1 MTPYRFSLVI
11 PAYNERDR
19 LPGTLAALAV
29 AQTPG
34 FELVRV
40 HIADNG
46 STDGSGAL
54 AAAVGDR
61 LGLSLVVHHLHV
73 AGKARALATVM
84 PQATAGVD
92 GVLFMD
98 ADNATDLGQ
107 ITNFDPADRDAIQI
121 GSRRVAG
128 ASITHL
134 ESSNF
139 SMIARR
145 VLSLGMR
152 VLTRHLLR
160 LPQHD
165 TQCGFKL
172 FPVATVAPLFG
183 ALRSSSWVFDAE
195 LLMRARANGLVVRE
209 CPVHW
214 VEMPGSK
221 VRPLRDG
228 LGSLFGLASIWWQLR
243 RERRAADGQTASSH
257 REP

>member
-11 PAYNERDR
+11 PVYNERER

-34 FELVRV
+34 FELVKV

-46 STDGSGAL
+46 STDGSAAL
-54 AAAVGDR
+54 AVAVGAR
-61 LGLSLVVHHLHV
+61 LGLSLVIHHLHV
-73 AGKARALATVM
+73 VGKARALATVM
-84 PQATAGVD
+84 PLATAGVD

-107 ITNFDPADRDAIQI
+107 LVNFDPADRQAIQI
-121 GSRRVAG
+121 GSRRVQG
-128 ASITHL
+128 SSITHL
-134 ESSNF
+134 EASNL

-152 VLTRHLLR
+152 VLTRWLLR

-172 FPVATVAPLFG
+172 FPVATVTPLFG
-183 ALRSSSWVFDAE
+183 ALGSSSWVFDAE
-195 LLMRARANGLVVRE
+195 LLLRARLNGLAVRE

-228 LGSLFGLASIWWQLR
+228 LGSLLGLASIWWQLR
-243 RERRAADGQTASSH
+243 RERRPSSG
-257 REP
+257 RTV